1 MKNDYFDGWL
11 VANGIKKAC
20 DKCDWCG
27 SKVKV
32 INSKELDSSMLVTHV
47 LIDKCDRCDKK
58 WDGIYSATPATLSS
72 CLKCDN
78 NVALEVTE
86 SKGCMAMPHMAHL
99 SHQENNL
106 TEKELLD
113 INNEVCLFG
122 RVKCKYCSNLNFR
135 GICSADKIKDYRP
148 IQDRWRRCELYLK
161 NRYQYRLN
169 EH

>member
-1 MKNDYFDGWL
+1 MKNNYFDGWL

-20 DKCDWCG
+20 GRCDR
-27 SKVKV
+27 SDIKEKES
-32 INSKELDSSMLVTHV
+32 INKELDSSMLVTHV

-78 NVALEVTE
+78 DVALEITG
-86 SKGCMAMPHMAHL
+86 SKGYMTPSHM

-161 NRYQYRLN
+161 NRHQYRLN